1 MLALVSGLVMVS
13 SMFLHSTA
21 KQTCNAASILRCTF
35 CMLTL
40 LLGTL
45 QVLSLSH
52 KLVLKLSPLCC
63 AELQTFSNQE
73 LRWLQRHA
81 SSSGG
86 L

>member
-1 MLALVSGLVMVS
+1 MVS

-21 KQTCNAASILRCTF
+21 KHTCNAASVLRCIF

-52 KLVLKLSPLCC
+52 KLLLNLSPLCC
-63 AELQTFSNQE
+63 AELQTFSNE
-73 LRWLQRHA
+73 KLSWLQRHA